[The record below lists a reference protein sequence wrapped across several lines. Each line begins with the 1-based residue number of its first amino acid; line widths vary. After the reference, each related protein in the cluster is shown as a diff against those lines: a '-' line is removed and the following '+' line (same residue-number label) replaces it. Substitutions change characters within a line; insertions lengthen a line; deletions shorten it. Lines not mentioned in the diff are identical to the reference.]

1 MGASFIQNLLLEA
14 SWAAQYAGLSDE
26 EAIGLVT
33 TQFEEILG
41 LHRSADLVIYEG
53 NPLQLGARVV
63 LAIDGD
69 HHDVVDCWPEG
80 L

>member
-26 EAIGLVT
+26 AAVGLVS

-41 LHRSADLVIYEG
+41 LNRSSDLVIYEG

-63 LAIDGD
+63 LAVDGD
-69 HHDVVDCWPEG
+69 QHAVVDCWPEA